1 MTGSGAAAVANS
13 RTAADFATARA
24 VLAIGGVLAFATE
37 SSYGLGVDPRSER
50 GVEAIYRLKGRERG
64 KPLPVVAAD
73 VEQIVSLGVSRV
85 AAALEWASPRWP
97 AALTVVLPLAAP
109 IAASAGVA
117 TIAAR
122 IPARAELRALLA
134 GLGTP
139 LTATSANP
147 SGAAAICDPRELT
160 GWLAASGERFHLMDW
175 GMAPGGSPSTLVELV
190 EGVPRVLRAGAV
202 NVV

>member
-1 MTGSGAAAVANS
+1 MSGSGATAIANARS
-13 RTAADFATARA
+13 AADFATARA
-24 VLAIGGVLAFATE
+24 VLAVGGVLAFATE

-64 KPLPVVAAD
+64 KALPVVAAD
-73 VEQIVSLGVSRV
+73 LEQIVALGVPR
-85 AAALEWASPRWP
+85 AAPALEWAAPRWP
-97 AALTVVLPLAAP
+97 AALTVVLPLDAP
-109 IAASAGVA
+109 IAASAGAA

-147 SGAAAICDPRELT
+147 SGAAAICDPRELA
-160 GWLAASGERFHLMDW
+160 GWLAASGERFHLMDG
-175 GMAPGGSPSTLVELV
+175 GMAPGGSPSTLVEVV
-190 EGVPRVLRAGAV
+190 EGAARVLRAGAV
-202 NVV
+202 DVS